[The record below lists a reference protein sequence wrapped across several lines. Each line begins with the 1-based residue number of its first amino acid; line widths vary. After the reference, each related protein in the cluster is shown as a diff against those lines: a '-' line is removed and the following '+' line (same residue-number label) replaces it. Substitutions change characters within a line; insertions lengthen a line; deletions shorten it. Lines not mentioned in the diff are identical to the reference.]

1 MIRLDPNIA
10 QLSVMKSI
18 SSIIYQLTIKR
29 IKKKK
34 NKNELYDVK
43 LN

>member
-18 SSIIYQLTIKR
+18 SSIIYQLIIKR

>member
-29 IKKKK
+29 IKKK